1 MFVRYNVSI
10 MKFLAAFGLIL
21 LYMGLWVP
29 VILLGVA
36 FLDDDM
42 MLFFIFGLLLF
53 LVPTFPLVVDRIG
66 KLLYRFPALNP
77 NPISEDELRK
87 LLFAMN
93 TFDAPVTVME
103 KGKKMIFTW
112 KYVDAKWY
120 EIMRKVG
127 KSSTYR
133 LLVKLDAKRHRAT
146 LIDIETSMNWS
157 ISPTKFR
164 FHASFFR
171 GIDVMYKRE
180 IDYAINEAFQPGK
193 VVDYRFTNNEIK
205 DPVMNTIR
213 EAGWDVR
220 FGLF

>member
-1 MFVRYNVSI
+1 

-29 VILLGVA
+29 IILLGVA
-36 FLDDDM
+36 FIDDDM
-42 MLFFIFGLLLF
+42 MIWFIFGLLLV
-53 LVPTFPLVVDRIG
+53 LVPTFPLVIDRIG
-66 KLLYRFPALNP
+66 KFLYRFPALNV
-77 NPISEDELRK
+77 NPVSESDLRK
-87 LLFAMN
+87 LLLAMN
-93 TFDAPVTVME
+93 AFDAPVSAVE
-103 KGKKMIFTW
+103 KGKKIVFTW

-120 EIMRKVG
+120 EILRKVG
-127 KSSTYR
+127 RSSTYR

-146 LIDIETSMNWS
+146 LIDLETSTDWS
-157 ISPTKFR
+157 VSPTKFR

-171 GIDVMYKRE
+171 GIDVTYRRE
-180 IDYAINEAFQPGK
+180 IVYAINEAFQPGK